1 MATENYNGKTIN
13 ELAGYTDSIRITHED
28 LTAAAGNQTITK
40 TVKAGSQVR
49 SVAFKVHTAFDGGA
63 TSALKLDVGDGDDAD
78 GFIDNNEIHV
88 DATEVLYGP
97 ALDGVMTGKT
107 YAVDDTIDILFT
119 ATGANVSVLDAGEVE
134 IFFNIINLD
143 NVSADFAS

>member
-28 LTAAAGNQTITK
+28 LTAAATTQTITK

-88 DATEVLYGP
+88 DAT
-97 ALDGVMTGKT
+97 
-107 YAVDDTIDILFT
+107 
-119 ATGANVSVLDAGEVE
+119 
-134 IFFNIINLD
+134 
-143 NVSADFAS
+143 

>member
-1 MATENYNGKTIN
+1 MATENYNGKSIN

-28 LTAAAGNQTITK
+28 LTAASTTETITK
-40 TVKAGSQVR
+40 SVKAGTQVR

-78 GFIDNNEIHV
+78 GFIDNEEIHA
-88 DATEVLYGP
+88 DGTEVLYGP

-107 YAVDDTIDILFT
+107 YAADDNIDIKFT

-134 IFFNIINLD
+134 ILFNIINID
-143 NVSADFAS
+143 NVSADFAN